1 MCSGFQSAQSHWS
14 LTCLPIAI
22 CFPLGIATGAAHCDR
37 NTERSELLCNIRPG
51 TQTWLWGY
59 RRIGKTSLV
68 SQVLQDIEMAG
79 HNVIA
84 TNLDLL
90 VVHDVQGLEALLRAA
105 VERLGAQLGSGD
117 RRAMEN
123 SPRPSAG

>member
-1 MCSGFQSAQSHWS
+1 
-14 LTCLPIAI
+14 
-22 CFPLGIATGAAHCDR
+22 
-37 NTERSELLCNIRPG
+37 
-51 TQTWLWGY
+51 
-59 RRIGKTSLV
+59 
-68 SQVLQDIEMAG
+68 MAG